1 METLFPRDG
10 ETISSE
16 TTPEAPAGGSDMFD
30 RFRHDESGASLV
42 EYGLLV
48 GLIAVIA
55 ITSVSALGQ
64 MKDVFA
70 KINNTMA
77 GYNL

>member
-1 METLFPRDG
+1 
-10 ETISSE
+10 
-16 TTPEAPAGGSDMFD
+16 MFD